1 MDNHPVETSE
11 LLAFTQTVNGRSVTR
26 AAAELGVPRATISR
40 RLARL
45 EQRLGTRLLRRTTR
59 SLALTDAGEAFY
71 KHARIVLDAVAEAE
85 SSLRHGD
92 DAIRGNLRVSV
103 PPINDPSFFA
113 MICAFAKKHP
123 ALKVHVHA
131 SNELVDLQ
139 RGGYDVVI
147 RASQELESGLVA
159 RTLSRASLAAVA
171 SARYLEEHGTP
182 KSVRDLRT
190 HLCLM
195 GFGKGETPQTHW
207 PLAKGGKVHVEGT
220 FFSSDIAL
228 LRDAAIRGLGIA
240 LLPTLMVHSQLEKGE
255 LVHVL
260 PGIIGAE
267 SRVVIAYP
275 EREFIPPAVRAF
287 VDAVVPWAE
296 RELTGEACAGQPRRR

>member
-1 MDNHPVETSE
+1 MDNNPVETSE
-11 LLAFTQTVNGRSVTR
+11 LLAFTQTVNGKSVTR

-45 EQRLGTRLLRRTTR
+45 EKRLGTRLLRRTTR

-71 KHARIVLDAVAEAE
+71 KHARIVLDAVEEAE

-103 PPINDPSFFA
+103 PPISDPSFFA

-131 SNELVDLQ
+131 SSELVDLQ

-147 RASQELESGLVA
+147 RASQELEPGLVA
-159 RTLSRASLAAVA
+159 RTLARASLVAVA
-171 SARYLEEHGTP
+171 AAKYLDEHGTP
-182 KSVRDLRT
+182 KTVRDLRN
-190 HLCLM
+190 HQCLM
-195 GFGKGETPQTHW
+195 GFGKGETPQSHW
-207 PLAKGGKVHVEGT
+207 PTTSGSKVHVEGT

-240 LLPTLMVHSQLEKGE
+240 LLPTMTVHSQLERGE
-255 LVHVL
+255 LLQVL
-260 PGIIGAE
+260 PGVIGAE

-275 EREFIPPAVRAF
+275 EREFVPPAVRAF

-296 RELTGEACAGQPRRR
+296 RELTGSACTGQHKKR